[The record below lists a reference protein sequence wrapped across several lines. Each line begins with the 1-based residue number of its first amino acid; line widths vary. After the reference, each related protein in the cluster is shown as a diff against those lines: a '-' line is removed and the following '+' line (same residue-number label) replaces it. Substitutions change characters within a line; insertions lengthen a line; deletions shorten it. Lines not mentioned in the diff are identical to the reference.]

1 MKKIFAAY
9 CLFYLILS
17 AANASQAG
25 QMYNHGY
32 IGKAQFDIN
41 EERFSLF
48 DKDQKCKYLF
58 NDVHFHPK
66 NFIMRGES
74 LSQIFKETKKNCV
87 NKVLVNSLPLI
98 EHWDGESTDVRPTYY
113 THDKSKFYWNS
124 VSDITTF
131 EEYRKLP
138 KEQKSKFIFLV
149 NGFLHFDMS
158 AIDAVKTTLKLYPDL
173 PIMGFGEIFGEHDIM
188 SDQMNP
194 PSQIDSKSL
203 DPVYKLAGENNMV
216 VMIHNNLSHRS
227 FKGPTPTIYLKST
240 QNVLRKNRKTKF
252 ILPHAGVMRNI
263 VIDNLAEVIGDML
276 NRNHNLYIDLSFVVL
291 ENYIM
296 PHGSVEKD
304 WVELIEKY
312 PNRFL
317 IGSDNLGGYKD
328 FYDIKKFIP
337 LLDTLSTKT
346 ANKLANGNFETLFS
360 RK

>member
-1 MKKIFAAY
+1 MKKLFATY
-9 CLFYLILS
+9 CLFYLIS
-17 AANASQAG
+17 SIANASTDG
-25 QMYNHGY
+25 EMYNHGY

-48 DKDQKCKYLF
+48 DEDHKCKYYF

-74 LSQIFKETKKNCV
+74 LAKIYQDAEKNCIQTI
-87 NKVLVNSLPLI
+87 LVNSLPLI

-124 VSDITTF
+124 VSDIPTF
-131 EEYRKLP
+131 EEYRKLS

-158 AIDAVKTTLKLYPDL
+158 AIDAVKTTLGLYPDI

-194 PSQIDSKSL
+194 SSQIDSKSL
-203 DPVYKLAGENNMV
+203 DPIYKLAGENNMI
-216 VMIHNNLSHRS
+216 VMIHNNLSNRS
-227 FKGPTPTIYLKST
+227 FKGGTPTIYLKST
-240 QNVLRKNRKTKF
+240 QSVLQKNRKTKF

-263 VIDNLAEVIGDML
+263 IIDNLPGVIGDML
-276 NRNHNLYIDLSFVVL
+276 KNNHNLYIDLSFVVL

-296 PHGSVEKD
+296 PKGTVEKD
-304 WVELIEKY
+304 WIELIEKY

-337 LLDTLSTKT
+337 LLDSLSTKT
-346 ANKLANGNFETLFS
+346 ANKIANSNFKLLLT
-360 RK
+360 R